1 MTIKKSINLAL
12 VALIATIGSALLL
25 AVTNVSA
32 QESGTLEAVPVTT
45 QAEESA
51 EPTEEPAKEATSTNN
66 FDYVAQPNDSYSL
79 MARKA
84 IQTYGIN
91 NNVNMSGAQIIFAET
106 NLTKVAGSP
115 VLSLGQQVTVDGNLV
130 AEWVKNAQ
138 ALTEQQQTLW
148 QSYANNANF
157 ITNAV
162 GQPAN

>member
-1 MTIKKSINLAL
+1 MTIQKSINLAL

-45 QAEESA
+45 QAA

-115 VLSLGQQVTVDGNLV
+115 VLSLGQQVTIDGNLV

-157 ITNAV
+157 NTDAV